1 MPETGEYMS
10 KLAFVFPGQGSQ
22 YVGMGKS
29 FYDGFTAARRT
40 FEEADEIFGYKI
52 SRLIFEGPKE
62 GLDLTENTQPAIL
75 IASVAALRVLREK
88 TDARPCLLAGHS
100 LGEFTALVASG
111 ALAFSDAVRLVHKR
125 GRFMQA
131 SAPPG
136 TGKMCAILGL
146 DIDAVSVIC
155 ESASMDA
162 AVAVPANIN
171 SPEQIVI
178 SGHAGAVD
186 IAAGLARERGARMVV
201 PLQVSAP
208 SHSPLMEQAAKR
220 LDEELRGITLYN
232 MDVPVVTN
240 VEAEPVTDPSRI
252 RELLTRQLVSPVR
265 WVDIIRRMKKE
276 GVGRIVEIGPNRV
289 LTGLVKRIDKEIA
302 AFNLNEASDIDKV
315 VEAVGRRS

>member
-1 MPETGEYMS
+1 MN

-29 FYDGFTAARRT
+29 FYDGFAVAKKT
-40 FEEADEIFGYKI
+40 FEEADDIFGYAI
-52 SRLIFEGPKE
+52 SKLIFDGPKE

-75 IASVAALRVLREK
+75 ITSIAALRVLYEK
-88 TDARPCLLAGHS
+88 TDARPDLLAGHS

-111 ALAFSDAVRLVHKR
+111 ALAFGDAVRLVHMR
-125 GRFMQA
+125 GKFMQA

-136 TGKMCAILGL
+136 AGKMCAILGL
-146 DIDAVSVIC
+146 DIEAVSVIC

-178 SGHAGAVD
+178 SGHACAVD
-186 IAAGLARERGARMVV
+186 IAAALAKERGARMVV

-208 SHSPLMEQAAKR
+208 AHSPLMERAAQR
-220 LDEELRGITLYN
+220 LDEELQKIKFN
-232 MDVPVVTN
+232 DMEAPVISN

-252 RELLTRQLVSPVR
+252 RELLTRQMTSPVR
-265 WVDIIRRMKKE
+265 WVDIIRRMKAE
-276 GVGRIVEIGPNRV
+276 GVARVVEIGPNRV
-289 LTGLVKRIDKEIA
+289 LTGLIKRIDKEISS
-302 AFNLNEASDIDKV
+302 FNLNEASDIDRV
-315 VEAVGRRS
+315 VEAVKR